1 MLLVSSFYL
10 LPITTRI
17 KKPYFQQ
24 ENFISFSAHN
34 KNNICTFVNNLLLL
48 LAPFLELPFY
58 VLEGNVLEVIPFSER
73 ENRNRCQR
81 IFTCIIFMTTS
92 CITLYKII
100 YPCYTYGFLTFSK
113 CLVAC

>member
-73 ENRNRCQR
+73 ERTGIGVREYLPV
-81 IFTCIIFMTTS
+81 
-92 CITLYKII
+92 LY
-100 YPCYTYGFLTFSK
+100 L
-113 CLVAC
+113 